1 VQETIRQGLSM
12 AHRQNKINPGDQP
25 PLQLSASATFLKR
38 LDDTYKTGAS
48 ANEPTGPKVLLR
60 RGGTI
65 RPERA
70 FLQSGLYGATDRSGT
85 VTELLTVNV
94 DTASAN
100 IETQEKDDVLT
111 WLKRSGDWKWMD
123 PDDPEAAIRLE
134 ESRSELSVF
143 LLIIV
148 LILAAIETIIARRFS
163 HAYRREST
171 MGIRVANKDSVGMV
185 SSVAKGRNIRE
196 GRSA

>member
-1 VQETIRQGLSM
+1 
-12 AHRQNKINPGDQP
+12 
-25 PLQLSASATFLKR
+25 
-38 LDDTYKTGAS
+38 
-48 ANEPTGPKVLLR
+48 
-60 RGGTI
+60 
-65 RPERA
+65 
-70 FLQSGLYGATDRSGT
+70 